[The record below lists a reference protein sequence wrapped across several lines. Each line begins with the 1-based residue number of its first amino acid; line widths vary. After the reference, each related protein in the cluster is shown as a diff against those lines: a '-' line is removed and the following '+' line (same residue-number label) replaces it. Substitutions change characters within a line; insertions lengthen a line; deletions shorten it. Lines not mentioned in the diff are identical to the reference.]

1 MKNQKISKMRK
12 KPDLIVTLITLFV
25 VGLLV
30 SGLAKTASVEYE
42 TPGLMVSSPDVS
54 LDFPEDY

>member
-1 MKNQKISKMRK
+1 MKKQLLNTMRK
-12 KPDLIVTLITLFV
+12 KPDLIVTLISLFV

-30 SGLAKTASVEYE
+30 SGLAKTASVEHE

-54 LDFPEDY
+54 LEFPEDF

>member
-1 MKNQKISKMRK
+1 MRK
-12 KPDLIVTLITLFV
+12 KPDLILTLISLFV

-30 SGLAKTASVEYE
+30 SGLAKTESIEHD
-42 TPGLMVSSPDVS
+42 TSGLMVSSPDVS